1 MENTQKITICID
13 PQMQANIWLKKHY
26 QDFGIIVTKQNDS
39 MFAKSVEYAIENGK
53 PLLIEHVGEKLVS
66 ELNGLLKKGDSLRVN
81 DN

>member
-1 MENTQKITICID
+1 
-13 PQMQANIWLKKHY
+13 
-26 QDFGIIVTKQNDS
+26 